1 VALGT
6 HIFEALKAHRKLSSK
21 ISEYSG
27 MEINEVA
34 PVNELSYEVIGCA
47 IEVHR
52 NLGPGLLESIYE
64 QCLAYEISKKGLRVR
79 AQVPITVAYKDA
91 VLDYG
96 YRLDL
101 LVEDSL
107 IVEIKS
113 VDGLLSLHEA
123 QLLTYMKLSKVP
135 LGLLMNFNC
144 VPLRKG
150 IRRFRI

>member
-1 VALGT
+1 MTVSAQLL
-6 HIFEALKAHRKLSSK
+6 LKV
-21 ISEYSG
+21 SEYFG
-27 MEINEVA
+27 MEFKNIRQEND
-34 PVNELSYEVIGCA
+34 LSYEVIGCA

-52 NLGPGLLESIYE
+52 TLGPGLLESIYE
-64 QCLAYEISKKGLRVR
+64 QCLAYELSQKGCWGK
-79 AQVPITVAYKDA
+79 AQVPIPIAYKNA
-91 VLDYG
+91 ILDYG

-101 LVEDSL
+101 LVEDAL

-144 VPLRKG
+144 APLRKG
-150 IRRFRI
+150 IRRFRL